1 MPNYRE
7 LKRLYDSLGPAR
19 ACNHLTEALEAGH
32 LSPQDFSLRQLAE
45 AMVPDGAEWVR
56 MLSPV
61 HKSGQMSLLEAGGTA
76 VDTAAFRNVTG
87 QLIFSKIKQD
97 YMSPAMV
104 MSRIVPDVPTS
115 LDGEKIP
122 GTTQIG
128 DQAEVVAPGKDFP
141 TVGFSEDYQETPQTT
156 KRGLICA
163 VTKEAVFFDRMNLVL
178 QQAGKVGEWLAVN
191 KEKRL
196 IDILIGA
203 TNNYKW
209 RGVTYNTYATS
220 GSWINR
226 KASNPLTNWENVDVA
241 DQLWANMTDPFTGE
255 PITIMGK
262 QIIAMP
268 ANAKRARMILNATAV
283 NYGDITTGTGNQTV
297 GANPLAGSSFSLAE
311 SALAYSRLQS
321 QRSISASNAAK
332 YWYYGDFTKAFAYM
346 QNWPLTVVQAPAN
359 NDDEFDRD
367 VVAKFKASE
376 RGAAAVMDPRFSIEN
391 YDS

>member
-7 LKRLYDSLGPAR
+7 LKRLYEGLGPTQ
-19 ACNHLTEALEAGH
+19 ACNHLAEALEAGH
-32 LSPQDFSLRQLAE
+32 LRPQEFSLRQLAE
-45 AMVPDGAEWVR
+45 AMIPDGAEWVR

-87 QLIFSKIKQD
+87 QLIFSKIKAD
-97 YMSPAMV
+97 YNTPAMV
-104 MSRIVPDVPTS
+104 MSRLVPDVPTS

-196 IDILIGA
+196 IDLLIGQ

-209 RGVTYNTYATS
+209 RGTNYNTYATS
-220 GSWINR
+220 GAWINR
-226 KASNPLTNWENVDVA
+226 KSSNPLTNWENVDAA

-262 QIIAMP
+262 QIVCMP
-268 ANAKRARMILNATAV
+268 ANAKRGRMILNATAV

-297 GANPLAGSSFSLAE
+297 GANPLAGSSFTLAE

-332 YWYYGDFTKAFAYM
+332 YWYYGDFAKAFAYM

-376 RGAAAVMDPRFSIEN
+376 RGAAAVMDPRFAIEN